1 MRFDSFETEECCDFV
16 EVYDGTSATGT
27 LKGQFSGSAPPP
39 IQTATSGSMFIR
51 FTSDDSFAKDGVSMT
66 WLDAMPDTLAP
77 TKMDG
82 IHATAAV
89 VAAPTSGH
97 IVAYKWAYM
106 HACGPHRIVQGCR
119 YEFMSIPP

>member
-1 MRFDSFETEECCDFV
+1 M
-16 EVYDGTSATGT
+16 
-27 LKGQFSGSAPPP
+27 L
-39 IQTATSGSMFIR
+39 IR
-51 FTSDDSFAKDGVSMT
+51 FTSDGSGAQGGVSMT

-77 TKMDG
+77 TTMDG
-82 IHATAAV
+82 IHATVAV

>member
-1 MRFDSFETEECCDFV
+1 MRFDSFDTEAGYDFV

-27 LKGQFSGSAPPP
+27 LLGKFGGSATPTV
-39 IQTATSGSMFIR
+39 QTATSGSMLIR
-51 FTSDDSFAKDGVSMT
+51 FTSDGSGAQGGVSMT

-77 TKMDG
+77 TTMDG

-119 YEFMSIPP
+119 YEFISIPP